1 MATRAPFLNSRLQGL
16 GATIFATMS
25 QLAADSGSINLGQ
38 GFPDTDGPEEIKA
51 AAIRAIE
58 EGHNQYPPGPGIPS
72 LREAVARHQLDNW
85 GIELDPASEVLIT
98 AGATEAIAAAM
109 LSLCEVG
116 DEVIAFEPF
125 YDAYLAAAA
134 MAGARLVPVRLEA
147 PDWEFDPEELRRAV
161 SPRTRAIILNSP
173 HNPTGKVFSGPELA
187 IIAELCQEQD
197 LIAITDEVYE
207 HMIFAGRHIPVA
219 TLDEMARRTLTI
231 SSAAKTYSFT
241 GWKIGWATG
250 PAPLVAAVR
259 TAKQFLTY
267 VNGAPFQVAVAY
279 ALNQGRR
286 FTDLVVPAISEQ
298 RRMLADG
305 LARAGFEVMGGEGT
319 YFLTT
324 DISKVTDL
332 DAMDF
337 CMELPKTAGVVAVPS
352 SVFYLEPEAGEKL
365 VRWTFC
371 KRKEVIAEAV
381 QRLGRLA

>member
-1 MATRAPFLNSRLQGL
+1 MGTRAPFLNSRLQGL

-25 QLAADSGSINLGQ
+25 QLAADTGSINLGQ
-38 GFPDTDGPEEIKA
+38 GFPDTDGPQEIKD

-58 EGHNQYPPGPGIPS
+58 EGHNQYPPGPGILR
-72 LREAVARHQLDNW
+72 LREAVARHQLDHW
-85 GIELDPASEVLIT
+85 GIELDPGSEVLIT

-109 LSLCEVG
+109 LSLCEIG

-147 PDWEFDPEELRRAV
+147 PNWEFDPDELRRAV
-161 SPRTRAIILNSP
+161 SPRTRAILLNSP
-173 HNPTGKVFSGPELA
+173 HNPTGKVFAPSELA
-187 IIAELCQEQD
+187 IIAELCHEHD

-207 HMIFAGRHIPVA
+207 HMVFAGGHVPLG
-219 TLDEMARRTLTI
+219 TLDEMGHRTLTI

-279 ALNQGRR
+279 ALEEGRR
-286 FTDLVVPAISEQ
+286 FTDLVVPTIAEQ

-305 LARAGFEVMGGEGT
+305 LSKAGFDVMGGDGT

-324 DISKVTDL
+324 DISNVTDL

-337 CMELPKTAGVVAVPS
+337 CLELPKTAGVVAVPS
-352 SVFYLEPEAGEKL
+352 SVFYLGQGAGEKL

-371 KRKEVIAEAV
+371 KRREVIAEAV
-381 QRLGRLA
+381 ERLGRLA

>member
-1 MATRAPFLNSRLQGL
+1 MRAPFLNSRLQGL

-25 QLAADSGSINLGQ
+25 QLAADTGSINLGQ

-58 EGHNQYPPGPGIPS
+58 EGHNQYPPGPGIPQ
-72 LREAVARHQLDNW
+72 LRAAIARHQLDYW
-85 GIELDPASEVLIT
+85 GIDLDPASEVLVT

-109 LSLCEVG
+109 LSLCEIG

-134 MAGARLVPVRLEA
+134 MAGARLVPVRLRA
-147 PDWEFDPEELRRAV
+147 PNWEFDPEELRRAV
-161 SPRTRAIILNSP
+161 SPRTRAIMLNSP
-173 HNPTGKVFSGPELA
+173 HNPTGKVFSRSELVLL
-187 IIAELCQEQD
+187 AELCQEHD

-207 HMIFAGRHIPVA
+207 HMIFSGRHVPIA

-279 ALNQGRR
+279 ALNEGRR
-286 FTDLVVPAISEQ
+286 FTDLVVPTISEQ

-305 LARAGFEVMGGEGT
+305 LSKAGFEVMGGGGT

-324 DISKVTDL
+324 DISGVTDL
-332 DAMDF
+332 DAKDF
-337 CMELPKTAGVVAVPS
+337 CMELASKAGVVAVPS
-352 SVFYLEPEAGEKL
+352 SVFYLEPRAGEKL

-371 KRKEVIAEAV
+371 KRREVIAEAV
-381 QRLGRLA
+381 ERLGRLT